1 MIPVTRIHLALAM
14 LLPVMLT
21 ACGNE
26 YGDPY
31 KRQGTWSL
39 PPDGL
44 GANDTN
50 LRTMLV
56 NPADLTAPH
65 GDEDT
70 SVAPL
75 ATQPV
80 RKLYSGKRAP
90 LPNVSTSQVGGTGN
104 GNGGQQQG
112 QPGSGGGDALGT
124 GSNN

>member
-1 MIPVTRIHLALAM
+1 MIPVTRIRLALAV
-14 LLPVMLT
+14 LLPALLC

-50 LRTMLV
+50 LRAMVV

-65 GDEDT
+65 GDEAT

-75 ATQPV
+75 STRPV
-80 RKLYSGKRAP
+80 RNLYNGKRAP
-90 LPNVSTSQVGGTGN
+90 LPDVSTSQIGASGSN
-104 GNGGQQQG
+104 GQQG